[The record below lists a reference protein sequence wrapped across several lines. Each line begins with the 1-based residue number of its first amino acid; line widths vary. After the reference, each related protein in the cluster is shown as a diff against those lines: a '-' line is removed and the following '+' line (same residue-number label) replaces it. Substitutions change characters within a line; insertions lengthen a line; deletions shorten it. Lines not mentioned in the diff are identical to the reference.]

1 MLEMKTREEMVDEL
15 MQIKIPTELINYIA
29 KKERS
34 VLGSGMMNSL
44 NKMND
49 QAIRSLYSAIL
60 EDKVERDDYLLIR
73 TTMWLVN
80 EFQSAKVNIDYPIPN
95 IGDFKIACLNEDDEI
110 LVVVDCKMNQYE
122 WDHINQFI
130 EKLRILKEREGKLS
144 HAYIV
149 TRSSDVSEIVNKLKE
164 VQGMG
169 SDGIFVTK
177 EKRGIGGLV
186 GGKPN
191 KINFAMLLEKSKN
204 NHEKVFP

>member
-1 MLEMKTREEMVDEL
+1 MKTREEMVDEL
-15 MQIKIPTELINYIA
+15 IKIKIPIGLINYIA

-44 NKMND
+44 GKMND
-49 QAIRSLYSAIL
+49 QAIRSLYSAIV
-60 EDKVERDDYLLIR
+60 EDKIEREDYLLIR
-73 TTMWLVN
+73 TTMWVVN
-80 EFQSAKVNIDYPIPN
+80 EFQSSKINIDHNVPN
-95 IGDFKIACLNEDDEI
+95 IGEFKIVGLNEDDEI

-122 WDHINQFI
+122 WNQISEFV
-130 EKLRILKEREGKLS
+130 EKLRILKEREVKLTNAFIIS
-144 HAYIV
+144 RNADL
-149 TRSSDVSEIVNKLKE
+149 TEILNKLKD

-169 SDGIFVTK
+169 SDGVFVTK

-191 KINFAMLLEKSKN
+191 KINFSMLLEKSKE

>member
-15 MQIKIPTELINYIA
+15 IKIKIPTGLINYIA

-80 EFQSAKVNIDYPIPN
+80 EFQSAKVNIDYPVPN
-95 IGDFKIACLNEDDEI
+95 IGDFKIACLSEDDEI
-110 LVVVDCKMNQYE
+110 LVVVECKMNQYE
-122 WDHINQFI
+122 WDEINQFI
-130 EKLRILKEREGKLS
+130 EKLR
-144 HAYIV
+144 
-149 TRSSDVSEIVNKLKE
+149 
-164 VQGMG
+164 
-169 SDGIFVTK
+169 
-177 EKRGIGGLV
+177 
-186 GGKPN
+186 
-191 KINFAMLLEKSKN
+191 ML
-204 NHEKVFP
+204 

>member
-15 MQIKIPTELINYIA
+15 IKIKIPTGLINYIA

-80 EFQSAKVNIDYPIPN
+80 EFKSAKVNIDYPVPN
-95 IGDFKIACLNEDDEI
+95 IGGFKIACLSEDDEI
-110 LVVVDCKMNQYE
+110 LVVVECKMNQYE
-122 WDHINQFI
+122 WDEINQFI
-130 EKLRILKEREGKLS
+130 EKLRMLKERETKLS
-144 HAYIV
+144 HAYIIS
-149 TRSSDVSEIVNKLKE
+149 RNSDVSEIVNKLKE

-169 SDGIFVTK
+169 IDGTFVTK
-177 EKRGIGGLV
+177 EKRGISGLV

-191 KINFAMLLEKSKN
+191 KINFAVLLEKSKE

>member
-15 MQIKIPTELINYIA
+15 IKIKIPTGLINYIA

-80 EFQSAKVNIDYPIPN
+80 EFQSAKVNIDYPVPN
-95 IGDFKIACLNEDDEI
+95 IGDFKIACLSEDDEI
-110 LVVVDCKMNQYE
+110 LVVVECKMNQYE
-122 WDHINQFI
+122 WEEINQFI
-130 EKLRILKEREGKLS
+130 EKLRTLKEREAKLS
-144 HAYIV
+144 HAYIIS
-149 TRSSDVSEIVNKLKE
+149 RNSDVSEIVNKLKE

-169 SDGIFVTK
+169 IDGTFVTK

-191 KINFAMLLEKSKN
+191 KINFAVLLEKSKE